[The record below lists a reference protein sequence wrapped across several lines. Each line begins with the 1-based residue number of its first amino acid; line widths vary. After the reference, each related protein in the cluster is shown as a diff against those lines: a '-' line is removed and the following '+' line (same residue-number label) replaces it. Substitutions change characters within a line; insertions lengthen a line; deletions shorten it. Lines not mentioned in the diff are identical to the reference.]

1 MIRRLGVRWLIL
13 LPVLLAFWAGSRD
26 RATSSARRDDAPSRS
41 LPPESPAPVTPSS
54 TGPPPPASGPLAD
67 PARRAQIEAVIESM
81 DRTGHPPP
89 GVAQGGRKSGGRGVF
104 ENAERRLP
112 GQPRGYYEETDVWPR
127 HGPRGAERLVFG
139 RAREVYY
146 TGDHYRTFVKVR

>member
-1 MIRRLGVRWLIL
+1 M
-13 LPVLLAFWAGSRD
+13 
-26 RATSSARRDDAPSRS
+26 
-41 LPPESPAPVTPSS
+41 PPESRPPVAPSS
-54 TGPPPPASGPLAD
+54 TDAPPPASGPLAD
-67 PARRAQIEAVIESM
+67 PARRTQIEAVIESM
-81 DRTGHPPP
+81 DRTGHPPA

-112 GQPRGYYEETDVWPR
+112 AQPRGYYEETDVWPR